1 MQSKQN
7 VSFDFTPS
15 FEITEGKDNRGQWLK
30 IGGVALKEGV
40 SRNNNQ
46 YTYENLTENNGQE
59 FKWLFGHPS
68 DNVEEHVIG
77 LGQLHLNGADLM
89 HEGKIRN
96 TARHPD
102 VVEMVRD
109 NLLGPSIHATA
120 KEIIKEEGVYKVKGL
135 MIEAVGLVAFQGV
148 KSASID
154 YAIAES
160 FERKESCEQDVIEE
174 EVETK
179 VTNMEEEVKVEV
191 EATPI
196 VEAVVEPVVEPV
208 VEAESFSSED
218 IKLLKEELNKLKNSA
233 KVDVIESLI
242 IMNKDLKKDEL
253 MTESIEQLN
262 LRKEYETKLAGT
274 TESVA
279 VVETEEVEETGTVV
293 VESNGDYTMSKS
305 MYEKFNK
312 ELRERVR

>member
-1 MQSKQN
+1 MQSKRDI
-7 VSFDFTPS
+7 SFNFTPS

-30 IGGVALKEGV
+30 IGGVALKEGI
-40 SRNNNQ
+40 SRNNNH
-46 YTYENLTENNGQE
+46 YTYENLTENNGQD

-68 DNVEEHVIG
+68 ENVEEHVIG

-96 TARHPD
+96 TIRHPD

-120 KEIIKEEGVYKVKGL
+120 KEVIKEEGVYKVRGL
-135 MIEAVGLVAFQGV
+135 NIEAVGLVAFQGV

-160 FERKESCEQDVIEE
+160 FEMKESCKQDEE
-174 EVETK
+174 ELVTTE
-179 VTNMEEEVKVEV
+179 VTNMEEVKVEV
-191 EATPI
+191 ETP
-196 VEAVVEPVVEPV
+196 VETPVESVAEPVVEPV
-208 VEAESFSSED
+208 EKTESFSSED
-218 IKLLKEELNKLKNSA
+218 IKLLKEELDRLKNSA
-233 KVDVIESLI
+233 KIDVIESII

-262 LRKEYETKLAGT
+262 LRKEYETKLSST

-279 VVETEEVEETGTVV
+279 VVETEEVENIGTVV
-293 VESNGDYTMSKS
+293 VENGDCSMSKT

>member
-1 MQSKQN
+1 
-7 VSFDFTPS
+7 
-15 FEITEGKDNRGQWLK
+15 
-30 IGGVALKEGV
+30 
-40 SRNNNQ
+40 
-46 YTYENLTENNGQE
+46 
-59 FKWLFGHPS
+59 
-68 DNVEEHVIG
+68 
-77 LGQLHLNGADLM
+77 M

-160 FERKESCEQDVIEE
+160 FERKESCEQDVELE
-174 EVETK
+174 HTE
-179 VTNMEEEVKVEV
+179 VTNMKEEIKVEV

-196 VEAVVEPVVEPV
+196 VETAVVKEPVVEAI

-218 IKLLKEELNKLKNSA
+218 IKMLREELSRLKNSA
-233 KVDVIESLI
+233 KTDVIESLI
-242 IMNKDLKKDEL
+242 AMNKDLKKDEL
-253 MTESIEQLN
+253 LKESIEQLN
-262 LRKEYETKLAGT
+262 LRKEYETKLAST

-279 VVETEEVEETGTVV
+279 VVETEEVENNGSIV
-293 VESNGDYTMSKS
+293 VEANGDYSMSKT